1 MKLVREYSPKLWQY
15 RLLKLLSAVLI
26 IAGLAVLI
34 YPRAT
39 VMYQNYKEKKLL
51 EGWQQSMALLAE
63 PAQSTSEGDELKP
76 QLGIEALQASDE
88 VAALGSKDVVA
99 VLEIDKIGLKSP
111 VLRGTTKQNLGVA
124 LTTIEPTGT
133 VGLVGNVAIAGHNNF
148 DYGRHFNRLDELE
161 RGDEITITD
170 LTQSYTYVVIEKL
183 VLKPDETAVLR
194 QSNTQSLL
202 TLVTCTPRETAAAR
216 LIVRA
221 ELKPKKAE

>member
-76 QLGIEALQASDE
+76 QLGTEALQASDE
-88 VAALGSKDVVA
+88 VAALGSK
-99 VLEIDKIGLKSP
+99 
-111 VLRGTTKQNLGVA
+111 
-124 LTTIEPTGT
+124 
-133 VGLVGNVAIAGHNNF
+133 
-148 DYGRHFNRLDELE
+148 
-161 RGDEITITD
+161 
-170 LTQSYTYVVIEKL
+170 
-183 VLKPDETAVLR
+183 
-194 QSNTQSLL
+194 
-202 TLVTCTPRETAAAR
+202 
-216 LIVRA
+216 
-221 ELKPKKAE
+221 